1 MRRLLATASFL
12 LSLSLFGLAL
22 TPFPKLH
29 AFLSARAGHS
39 VTSGYVERVH
49 VRAIVC
55 GTVALLIACGV
66 LLIRTPP
73 APQREARDW
82 SIGPVPAAII
92 AIGTVAR
99 ALLLRGPPHYDEVFT
114 VTEFATHSPL
124 FFLTRYT
131 HSNNHVFHTLL
142 VWIAREVA
150 GQRLWAIRIPAFA
163 GGIAILYAVYL
174 LARQLSG
181 ETAGR
186 LALAL
191 AAGATPLVEY
201 SAQARGYTI
210 MTALFLLLYLIEDD
224 RLRAVLIAIGAWTVP
239 TMLYAAAAWALW
251 SLATE
256 RSWRRLSFV
265 AASGGALTFV
275 LYLPIIIVT
284 GTDSIT
290 ANGNT
295 LSVPYPVLFRNLPRT
310 FVEMANDWSLSFTW
324 GIAIFLGI
332 AVIAAIVRRAPGGL
346 PLGFA
351 IAAIVPLL
359 LITRKVPFARVWLFV
374 LPLAIIAAA
383 ATIASMVPRLPSA
396 VPVVIAAVVAANAV
410 RLTARD
416 TFVEDPAMEE
426 VAAVSD
432 VIRTLP
438 PDARVLVTTPLD
450 APFAFYLPPE
460 RIIQDRF
467 DSDPAAVRSAVLA
480 TPRRFFAASNR
491 PISMAMYASL
501 HLPLRP
507 VSVRRFPHTT
517 LFELRSEP

>member
-1 MRRLLATASFL
+1 MRRLLAAASFL
-12 LSLSLFGLAL
+12 LSLALFGLAM
-22 TPFPKLH
+22 TPFPRLH

-39 VTSGYVERVH
+39 VTAGYVERVH

-55 GTVALLIACGV
+55 GAVALLVACGV
-66 LLIRTPP
+66 LVVRIPP
-73 APQREARDW
+73 VPQKERLDW
-82 SIGPVPAAII
+82 PIGPVPAAII
-92 AIGTVAR
+92 AIGAIAR

-114 VTEFATHSPL
+114 VTEFASHSPL

-131 HSNNHVFHTLL
+131 HANNHVFHTLL
-142 VWIAREVA
+142 VWIVRAVA
-150 GQRLWAIRIPAFA
+150 GQRLWAVRIPAFVA
-163 GGIAILYAVYL
+163 GIAVLYAVYL
-174 LARQLSG
+174 LSRRLSG
-181 ETAGR
+181 ATAA
-186 LALAL
+186 LIALAL

-210 MTALFLLLYLIEDD
+210 LTAVFLLLYLIDDD
-224 RLRAVLIAIGAWTVP
+224 RLRAVLIALGAWTVP

-256 RSWRRLSFV
+256 RNWQRLTFV
-265 AASGGALTFV
+265 AAAGGALTFV
-275 LYLPIIIVT
+275 LYLPIIVVT

-295 LSVPYPVLFRNLPRT
+295 LSVSYPVLFRELPRT
-310 FVEMANDWSLSFTW
+310 FVEMASEWTLSFTW
-324 GIAIFLGI
+324 GIGIFL
-332 AVIAAIVRRAPGGL
+332 AIAAIVAIIRRDRGGL
-346 PLGFA
+346 ALGFA
-351 IAAIVPLL
+351 VAAIVPLL
-359 LITRKVPFARVWLFV
+359 LVMRKVPFARVWLFV
-374 LPLAIIAAA
+374 LPLALIAAA
-383 ATIASMVPRLPSA
+383 TTIASMLPRLPRA

-416 TFVEDPAMEE
+416 AFVDDPAMYD
-426 VAAVSD
+426 VAEVSD

-467 DSDPAAVRSAVLA
+467 DSDPAAVRAAVLA
-480 TPRRFFAASNR
+480 APRRFFAATNE
-491 PISMAMYASL
+491 PASMSMYAAL

-507 VSVRRFPHTT
+507 VAVRRFAHTT
-517 LFELRSEP
+517 LFELRSDQ

>member
-12 LSLSLFGLAL
+12 LSLSLFALAL
-22 TPFPKLH
+22 TPFPTLH

-55 GTVALLIACGV
+55 GTVALLIAVGIS
-66 LLIRTPP
+66 LIRTPP
-73 APQREARDW
+73 VVGRENRRW

-92 AIGTVAR
+92 AIGGAAR
-99 ALLLRGPPHYDEVFT
+99 ALLMRGPPHYDEVFT
-114 VTEFATHSPL
+114 VTEFASHSPL

-131 HSNNHVFHTLL
+131 HANNHVFHTLL
-142 VWIAREVA
+142 VWIVREAA
-150 GQRLWAIRIPAFA
+150 GQRLWAVRIPAFA
-163 GGIAILYAVYL
+163 GGIAVLYAVYV

-181 ETAGR
+181 ETAG
-186 LALAL
+186 LVALAF

-210 MTALFLLLYLIEDD
+210 MTAVFLLLYLVDDD
-224 RLRAVLIAIGAWTVP
+224 RVRAVLIAIGAWTVP

-251 SLATE
+251 SLGTE
-256 RSWRRLSFV
+256 RSWRRLGFV
-265 AASGGALTFV
+265 AAAGGALTFV
-275 LYLPIIIVT
+275 LYLPIIVVT

-290 ANGNT
+290 SNGNT
-295 LSVPYPVLFRNLPRT
+295 LSVPDRPRT
-310 FVEMANDWSLSFTW
+310 FAEMANDWSLSFTW
-324 GIAIFLGI
+324 GIAIFL
-332 AVIAAIVRRAPGGL
+332 AIAAMAAILRRDPAGL

-359 LITRKVPFARVWLFV
+359 LIMRKVPFARVWIFV
-374 LPLAIIAAA
+374 LPLALLAAA
-383 ATIASMVPRLPSA
+383 ATIALMVPRLPPA
-396 VPVVIAAVVAANAV
+396 VPVVIAVAIAANAV

-416 TFVEDPAMEE
+416 TFLEDPAMYD

-432 VIRTLP
+432 VIRALP
-438 PDARVLVTTPLD
+438 AGARVLVTTPLD

-467 DSDPAAVRSAVLA
+467 DSDPAAVRAAVLEA
-480 TPRRFFAASNR
+480 PRRFFAASNR
-491 PISMAMYASL
+491 PISMSMYASL

-507 VSVRRFPHTT
+507 VPVRRFPHTT